1 MDQAY
6 DYASKL
12 AAAGVYVELHNWGG
26 SQHCSLSTAAN
37 VLDKDDPTA
46 EYAQLFN
53 AVNEKE
59 FKDMF
64 ENDLRRP
71 WTVEEF
77 NEKN

>member
-1 MDQAY
+1 M
-6 DYASKL
+6 
-12 AAAGVYVELHNWGG
+12 
-26 SQHCSLSTAAN
+26 
-37 VLDKDDPTA
+37 DKDDPTA

>member
-1 MDQAY
+1 MLQQY
-6 DYASKL
+6 
-12 AAAGVYVELHNWGG
+12 GG
-26 SQHCSLSTAAN
+26 IQEMCIR
-37 VLDKDDPTA
+37 DR
-46 EYAQLFN
+46 FN